1 MFSYFR
7 IAMCRGGSVAQ
18 EGRQIAGVSS
28 VVVDR
33 VAVAGFVAVAGRFIF
48 CGQVGVSGRDSPY
61 MANSVCGRA

>member
-7 IAMCRGGSVAQ
+7 IAVCRGGSVAQ

-33 VAVAGFVAVAGRFIF
+33 VAGGICRRRRTIYLLWAGGCQRAGFAVYGE
-48 CGQVGVSGRDSPY
+48 
-61 MANSVCGRA
+61 